1 MTGDRGDAE
10 KPSMSSS
17 DDAAARRAARR
28 AKLDSVFGDDLPEIT
43 KDECGEDHKG
53 HSQDW
58 FEAQRP
64 PHYE

>member
-1 MTGDRGDAE
+1 MTGDRDDNG

>member
-1 MTGDRGDAE
+1 MAGDRVNPE
-10 KPSMSSS
+10 KSSVSSS

-28 AKLDSVFGDDLPEIT
+28 ARLDSVFGDDLPDIT
-43 KDECGEDHKG
+43 SDECGEDHKG